1 MNIYDS
7 YRNLYILDKYNSYK
21 NYEKIIMAKIDNK
34 YLILY
39 KLDELSDLSG
49 TEVQPLTNTDIEYIY
64 DPDFHGRKTD
74 LSIIYTDKCYKE
86 DTIDFYRDLNKLM
99 KIQNKII
106 DICGNIKINYD
117 KLCEIYNLINIL
129 KIYDIN
135 DNVLIRKDIFYS
147 TLYHKIYLLLT
158 FDLIMDVK
166 LLIINY
172 FIING
177 I

>member
-21 NYEKIIMAKIDNK
+21 DYEKIIMTIINDE
-34 YLILY
+34 YIILY
-39 KLDELSDLSG
+39 KLDEMEL
-49 TEVQPLTNTDIEYIY
+49 QPLSKCDIECIY

-74 LSIIYTDKCYKE
+74 LSITYTDKCYKKAG
-86 DTIDFYRDLNKLM
+86 IYFYRDLNKLM

-106 DICGNIKINYD
+106 NICGNIKINYD
-117 KLCEIYNLINIL
+117 KLCKIYNLNNIL

-147 TLYHKIYLLLT
+147 TIYHKIYLLLN

-172 FIING
+172 FIK
-177 I
+177 